1 MDSITIE
8 LLIMLF
14 FLILK
19 GLFSGSEIA
28 MVNSDKLKLRHKA
41 KQGNRGAYLVLQ
53 LFKVPDILLGTT
65 LIGTNIATVIITTM
79 ASLIFIDLFGRSG
92 DIISII
98 ILTPFLLILGEI
110 VPKSI
115 FQQKAD
121 DLVCYLIYVL
131 RFFSTLFYPLLF
143 IFSRIARFAA
153 RWVGGNAQQ
162 KNVFITRE
170 ELRTLLDIS
179 DSSIASSIDR
189 RRIRRIMRFG
199 DTTVGE
205 AMIPLAEVVGFNES
219 RGMGEALRL
228 VWQYG
233 YNRLPVYRSNI
244 TNVKGILTIDTWDL
258 MEQDIG
264 EKAVTDYIVEPLYLS
279 PKQTID
285 RALPKLKAR
294 DDHMA
299 IVVDEFGSAIGILT
313 LEDVFEEV
321 VGELTSSYD
330 FEEYQPRKRILFE
343 KQNEDLYLVGGR
355 MPLSEINDILHINLP
370 VSEAHTIGGLIS
382 NRLRHIPLAND
393 QLEEQQYRFTVL
405 EADARSVQ
413 KVRIERI

>member
-1 MDSITIE
+1 MDSIIIE

-19 GLFSGSEIA
+19 GFFSGSEIA

-41 KQGNRGAYLVLQ
+41 KQGNQGAKLVLQ

-121 DLVCYLIYVL
+121 DLVCSLIYIL
-131 RFFSTLFYPLLF
+131 RFFSTLFYPILF

-153 RWVGGNAQQ
+153 RWVGGNTQQ

-205 AMIPLAEVVGFNES
+205 AMIPLAEVIGFNES
-219 RGMGEALRL
+219 RGMSEALRL

-258 MEQDIG
+258 MESNINDQS
-264 EKAVTDYIVEPLYLS
+264 VTDYIVEPLYLS

-294 DDHMA
+294 TDHMA
-299 IVVDEFGSAIGILT
+299 VVVDEFGSAIGILT

-321 VGELTSSYD
+321 VGELTASYD

-343 KQNEDLYLVGGR
+343 KQSEDLYLVGGR
-355 MPLSEINDILHINLP
+355 TSLSEINDILHINLS

-382 NRLRHIPLAND
+382 NRLRHIPQVNE

>member
-1 MDSITIE
+1 MDNITIE

-14 FLILK
+14 FLLLK
-19 GLFSGSEIA
+19 ALFSGSEIA

-41 KQGNRGAYLVLQ
+41 KQGNRGANLVLQ
-53 LFKVPDILLGTT
+53 QFKVPDILLGTT

-79 ASLIFIDLFGRSG
+79 GSLIFIDLFGRSG
-92 DIISII
+92 DIISVI

-121 DLVCYLIYVL
+121 DLVCFLIYIL
-131 RFFSTLFYPLLF
+131 RFFTTIFYPLLF

-205 AMIPLAEVVGFNES
+205 AMIPLAEVIGFNES
-219 RGMGEALRL
+219 RGMSEALRI

-244 TNVKGILTIDTWDL
+244 TNVKGILTLDTWDL
-258 MEQDIG
+258 MESDIN
-264 EKAVTDYIVEPLYLS
+264 EKNVKDYIVEPLYLS

-294 DDHMA
+294 TDHMA

-321 VGELTSSYD
+321 VGELTASYD

-343 KQNEDLYLVGGR
+343 KKSEDLLLVGGR

-370 VSEAHTIGGLIS
+370 VSEAHTVGGLIS
-382 NRLRHIPLAND
+382 NRLRHIPEVNE